1 MIWALDKFDCYPC
14 SVLGYANYNQLQ
26 FHHIQ
31 LERNKL
37 GGALMRDDSNGIV
50 ICFNCHQKI
59 HTKYGEKKFWGMLN
73 VDPRIKAKQMYQQY
87 KEKYNEKRTI
97 TKRKNI
103 RPPFSRKKSNTA
115 TSN

>member
-1 MIWALDKFDCYPC
+1 
-14 SVLGYANYNQLQ
+14 
-26 FHHIQ
+26 
-31 LERNKL
+31 
-37 GGALMRDDSNGIV
+37 MRDDSNGIV

-73 VDPRIKAKQMYQQY
+73 VDPRIKAKQMYEQY

-103 RPPFSRKKSNTA
+103 RPPFSRKKSDTA
-115 TSN
+115 TGN